1 MGSAVCREADEPS
14 ALAEPVVSP
23 LIHGIILHLAS
34 ALFNCEFSQVL
45 REFFSRESPRREGVF
60 PGLRASLIAEK
71 RLRPPPCVAVHLFL
85 LFRVAPTPLG
95 ISIVFLNAWVIS
107 GRKHPASF
115 FFSKDAKSIIHVP
128 WVWRQTSL
136 KRQCAVAC
144 LCHIRSSAAHNFS
157 VLICRRCP
165 LEHVSVRVI

>member
-1 MGSAVCREADEPS
+1 MAREIVSRRGATEALDDFVGELAVAGIGVEIRGDAIGDGRELTPKAVVGVEVFRQDYRIIKNDLGSAVCREADEPS

-71 RLRPPPCVAVHLFL
+71 RLRPPLRCSSLISSFQGCPN
-85 LFRVAPTPLG
+85 APRYLY
-95 ISIVFLNAWVIS
+95 
-107 GRKHPASF
+107 
-115 FFSKDAKSIIHVP
+115 
-128 WVWRQTSL
+128 
-136 KRQCAVAC
+136 C
-144 LCHIRSSAAHNFS
+144 L
-157 VLICRRCP
+157 P
-165 LEHVSVRVI
+165 